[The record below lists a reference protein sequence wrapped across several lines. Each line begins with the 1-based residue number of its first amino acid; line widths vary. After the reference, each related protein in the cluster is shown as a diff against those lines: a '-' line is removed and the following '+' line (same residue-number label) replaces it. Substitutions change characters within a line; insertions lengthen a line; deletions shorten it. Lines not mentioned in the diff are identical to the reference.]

1 MAGLLESIFPSAGIM
16 PEAPNLDDPMV
27 LDRLIRQ
34 ALGEPAP
41 PSAISSVPPTAVTGS
56 TPPPNQFDD
65 LMSVIKDLAKP
76 DPVRQGTGAPT
87 DPSGA
92 APATAPRPHGPAPM
106 PYQAGPSPLERL
118 AATLQGGGDKGQGL
132 IGRIGG
138 MIGGGAGL
146 ERSRETENMT
156 RQWLVRNG
164 TDEDL
169 ATVVARNPELMQ
181 AIIKQ
186 RYAGEKHGLH
196 PIYMR
201 DDNGKLLIGQLTDR
215 GGFKVNP
222 APQGLELT
230 EGVDAHKLGTT
241 VQLTGKKTGDA
252 KGTMKIDVAGAAR
265 EKEVGEDE
273 GKKPARFRAA
283 DNAMASLELDHQ
295 NVNRALDTALKNTG
309 WFTAGFAS
317 VMEAAP
323 GTPAHDLAR
332 TLDTVKAYLGF
343 DRLQSIRDNSPTG
356 GALGSVTEGEH
367 KLLQS
372 AWASVANSQ
381 DPRSLR
387 DNLVYL
393 KKVLADV
400 KRNREA
406 AFDRDFGDMP
416 EVVDRKT
423 IRDRTRK
430 GTSNDPFGLN

>member
-1 MAGLLESIFPSAGIM
+1 
-16 PEAPNLDDPMV
+16 
-27 LDRLIRQ
+27 
-34 ALGEPAP
+34 
-41 PSAISSVPPTAVTGS
+41 
-56 TPPPNQFDD
+56 
-65 LMSVIKDLAKP
+65 
-76 DPVRQGTGAPT
+76 
-87 DPSGA
+87 
-92 APATAPRPHGPAPM
+92 M

-406 AFDRDFGDMP
+406 AFDRDFSDMP
-416 EVVDRKT
+416 EVRDRKT
-423 IRDRTRK
+423 IRDRTGK
-430 GTSNDPFGLN
+430 GPGNDPLGLR